1 MHLIRRLFTFR
12 ISNPTL
18 SGLFYSF
25 FWMMVGALLLSSLLW
40 SSGMKEQSLSH
51 YIYVVHAVAAA
62 FGGLVSG
69 KRSGRRGWYHGGLTG
84 ILYGLMIII
93 IGFLALDSSLR
104 LGDLLLIAAV
114 VASGAIGGMFGVNL
128 KNNRNH

>member
-1 MHLIRRLFTFR
+1 MHLIRRLFSFR

-18 SGLFYSF
+18 SGLYYSF
-25 FWMMVGALLLSSLLW
+25 FWMMIGALILSFLLW
-40 SSGMKEQSLSH
+40 SSGMKEQSLSR

-69 KRSGRRGWYHGGLTG
+69 KRSGRRGWYQGGLTG

-114 VASGAIGGMFGVNL
+114 IASGAIGGMFGVNL
-128 KNNRNH
+128 KNKS

>member
-1 MHLIRRLFTFR
+1 MHLIRRLFSFR

-18 SGLFYSF
+18 SGLYYSF
-25 FWMMVGALLLSSLLW
+25 FWMMVGALILSFLLW
-40 SSGMKEQSLSH
+40 SSGMKEQNLSH
-51 YIYVVHAVAAA
+51 YIYVVHAAAAA

-69 KRSGRRGWYHGGLTG
+69 KRSGRRGWYQGGLTG
-84 ILYGLMIII
+84 ILYGLMIIM

-114 VASGAIGGMFGVNL
+114 IASGAIGGMFGVNL

>member
-1 MHLIRRLFTFR
+1 MHLIRRLFSFR

-18 SGLFYSF
+18 SGLYYSF
-25 FWMMVGALLLSSLLW
+25 FWMMVGALILSFLLW
-40 SSGMKEQSLSH
+40 SSGMKEQSLSR

-114 VASGAIGGMFGVNL
+114 IASGAIGGMFGVNL
-128 KNNRNH
+128 KNKS

>member
-1 MHLIRRLFTFR
+1 MHLIRRLFSFR

-18 SGLFYSF
+18 SGLYYSF
-25 FWMMVGALLLSSLLW
+25 FWMMVGALILSFLLW
-40 SSGMKEQSLSH
+40 SSGMKEQSLSR

-69 KRSGRRGWYHGGLTG
+69 KRSGRRGWYQGGLTG
-84 ILYGLMIII
+84 ILYGLMIIM

-114 VASGAIGGMFGVNL
+114 IASGAIGGMFGVNL
-128 KNNRNH
+128 KNKS

>member
-1 MHLIRRLFTFR
+1 MHLIRRLFSFR

-18 SGLFYSF
+18 SGLYYSF
-25 FWMMVGALLLSSLLW
+25 FWMMVGALILSFLLW
-40 SSGMKEQSLSH
+40 SSGMKEQSLSR

-69 KRSGRRGWYHGGLTG
+69 KRSGRRGWYQGGLTG

-114 VASGAIGGMFGVNL
+114 IASGAIGGMFGVNL
-128 KNNRNH
+128 KNKS